1 MKINFRL
8 VAEFFKVDLTLLILL
23 LTLSAMGLTML
34 YSASSQSETTIIKQ
48 AIHFLIGFGA
58 MFFIAQIPTSFF
70 KRIAVFLLIFG
81 TITLILVFVIGTS
94 AGGATRWLN
103 LGFFMYQPSEMMK
116 IITPIA
122 IASILSDKFLPPRF
136 LPSLVSATIIFT
148 VATLILLQP
157 DLGTA
162 IIVASSGLFV
172 LFFSGFSIKIFR
184 NAYLNFATIVA
195 TLMGVLI
202 VGWQFVLQTYQKQR
216 ILTMFNPESDPL
228 GSGYHII
235 QSKIAIGSGGM
246 FGKGYGDGTQ
256 SQLDF
261 LPEHSTDFIFATISE
276 ELGFVGVLVFLF
288 VYGLIL
294 YRCFTIAINS
304 RRVFDRLLAASITM
318 IFFTYI
324 FINIAMVGGLLPV
337 VGVPLPLISYG
348 GSSVLTLM
356 IGFGII
362 MSIHKNQGVS
372 YLH

>member
-1 MKINFRL
+1 MNFRL
-8 VAEFFKVDLTLLILL
+8 VVEFFKVDLTLLILL

-48 AIHFLIGFGA
+48 AINFLIGFGA